1 MKKTDTPAFHKLCRL
16 AGQAVGRF
24 RMIADGDRI
33 LVGLSGGK
41 DSMVSM
47 DQAILALQREGMITK
62 ETALMYADHPEQMK
76 RNLD

>member
-1 MKKTDTPAFHKLCRL
+1 MKKESTPAFHKLCRL

-41 DSMVSM
+41 DS
-47 DQAILALQREGMITK
+47 ITTFLQIPLQNFCRFF
-62 ETALMYADHPEQMK
+62 
-76 RNLD
+76 

>member
-1 MKKTDTPAFHKLCRL
+1 MKKADTPAFHKLCRL

-41 DSMVSM
+41 DSITRV
-47 DQAILALQREGMITK
+47 IQRSCF
-62 ETALMYADHPEQMK
+62 
-76 RNLD
+76 